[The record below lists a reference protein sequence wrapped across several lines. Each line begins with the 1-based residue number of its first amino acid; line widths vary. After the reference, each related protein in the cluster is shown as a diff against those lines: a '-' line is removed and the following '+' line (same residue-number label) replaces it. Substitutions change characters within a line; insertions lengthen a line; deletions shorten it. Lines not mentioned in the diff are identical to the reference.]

1 MPEFKLPGVTLPGL
15 RDMTTDDIRQALADV
30 PRPDVKLPDFDLPK
44 VDLAGAASA
53 IAATAAE
60 HSPMRPRRR
69 SRRPMFVAGAIVAG
83 LTLAALANASW
94 IRARIDDVV
103 TWVRTRMDAARVSES
118 LEPIA
123 EDEDTL
129 TDTVGIPVEAD
140 AYADTLPSAS
150 GMPAGSYGEDV
161 PAGVGS
167 GLGSVHDNGFEP
179 ERTGEGD
186 RP

>member
-1 MPEFKLPGVTLPGL
+1 MPQFKLPGVTLPGL
-15 RDMTTDDIRQALADV
+15 RDMTTDDIRQALAEV

-60 HSPMRPRRR
+60 HSPMRRRER
-69 SRRPMFVAGAIVAG
+69 SRRPMLIAGAIVAG
-83 LTLAALANASW
+83 VTLAALANASW
-94 IRARIDDVV
+94 IRARIEDAVH
-103 TWVRTRMDAARVSES
+103 WVRTRMDADRVSES

-123 EDEDTL
+123 GDADTM
-129 TDTVGIPVEAD
+129 TGTVGIPIEPD

-150 GMPAGSYGEDV
+150 GMPAGSFGEDI

-167 GLGSVHDNGFEP
+167 GLGSVHDNGFAP